1 MRNFRTKLGN
11 ELFKLA
17 KEIYPAGKD
26 GNKFMKQWGDML
38 FKIAA
43 KISPDKKK

>member
-26 GNKFMKQWGDML
+26 GNKFMKEWGNML

-43 KISPDKKK
+43 KISPDKK